1 MIKYLKY
8 RVKNFLNY
16 NKRQLGEVQ
25 IELSK
30 KNYKEIKNI
39 RDAEVK
45 IFSQFGED
53 GIINF
58 LLNKLNF
65 KDKINFVE
73 IGTGDYEEA
82 NTRFLCESRICKG
95 LLIDKLKDLKF
106 VKTRDYYWKNDLYF
120 YQKEVTPSN
129 ISSVIKNYGFDNKL
143 HLLSIDIDGND
154 YWVLKN
160 IDLKSTDIVIAEYN
174 PLFGS
179 KLHLT
184 IPQDD
189 TFDRNKYN
197 KLFYGASLPAM
208 IELLKSKEYFFIGAN
223 KACNNA
229 FFVHKKNK
237 DFFLDMK
244 IDKLEE
250 YTNFTFRELKKNS
263 LKENQIST
271 LVESIENFEI
281 YDLEKKQIIKV
292 KEIKDIL
299 INDR

>member
-8 RVKNFLNY
+8 KIKNFLNF
-16 NKRQLGEVQ
+16 NKRQLGEIQ

-45 IFSQFGED
+45 VFSQFGED

-58 LLNKLNF
+58 LLDKLNIN
-65 KDKINFVE
+65 DKINFVE

-95 LLIDKLKDLKF
+95 LLIDKLEDLKF
-106 VKTRDYYWKNDLYF
+106 VQKRDYFWKNDLYF
-120 YQKEVTPSN
+120 FQKEVTPSN
-129 ISSVIKNYGFDNKL
+129 ISSVIKNYGFDNHL
-143 HLLSIDIDGND
+143 NLLSIDIDGND

-160 IDLKSTDIVIAEYN
+160 IDLRSTDIVVAEYN

-179 KLHLT
+179 TLHLT
-184 IPQDD
+184 IPQEDL
-189 TFDRNKYN
+189 FDRNKYN
-197 KLFYGASLPAM
+197 KLFYGASLPAI
-208 IELLKSKEYFFIGAN
+208 IELFKSKEYFFVGAN
-223 KACNNA
+223 RACNNA
-229 FFVHKKNK
+229 FFIHKKNK
-237 DFFLDMK
+237 DIFLDTK
-244 IDKLEE
+244 VEELRE

-263 LKENQIST
+263 FKENQISN
-271 LVESIENFEI
+271 LVSLIENFEI
-281 YDLEKKQIIKV
+281 YDLKKKQITKV
-292 KEIKDIL
+292 KEIKKIL